1 MKRLTATLPD
11 WRLQESGAR
20 ARIGPGRAR
29 DACDRL
35 LYVSA
40 HISAPEGQQ
49 AEAPQSVF
57 AHWRSAEAWYR
68 DDPSDTRRS
77 HDPPVLFSAART
89 SPRRDVTVVSL
100 VSLSLSSCCCVLNFA
115 CLGKRSRLCRRATD
129 EEYPGRRRTKGAG
142 RRGQPS
148 PAPSFFSAP
157 HCCLLPVCL
166 LQAAGFRVLGGV
178 SFARQSAS
186 LAPAGISPRS
196 R

>member
-68 DDPSDTRRS
+68 DDPSVTRR
-77 HDPPVLFSAART
+77 PFGKPVFTSAART

-100 VSLSLSSCCCVLNFA
+100 CFAFPVLLLLCCCVLNFA

-129 EEYPGRRRTKGAG
+129 EEY
-142 RRGQPS
+142 
-148 PAPSFFSAP
+148 
-157 HCCLLPVCL
+157 
-166 LQAAGFRVLGGV
+166 
-178 SFARQSAS
+178 
-186 LAPAGISPRS
+186 
-196 R
+196 